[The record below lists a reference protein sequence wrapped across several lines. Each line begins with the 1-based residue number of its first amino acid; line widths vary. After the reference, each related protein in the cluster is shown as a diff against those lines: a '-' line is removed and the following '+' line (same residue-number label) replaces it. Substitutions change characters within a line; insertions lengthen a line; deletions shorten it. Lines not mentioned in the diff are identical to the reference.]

1 MVLQPIQGGASW
13 FCDTIMAVPTTV
25 LLRKGGFRTFTS
37 CEGGR
42 GHSFQHAT
50 IGLELDDGFPAFKRR
65 LVKFLRSQGMA
76 SSSISFRTDFHETY
90 PEGQSMVYLEGLDIL
105 SEGKRKRVL
114 EAIKRKEQRLRR
126 QLGMG

>member
-1 MVLQPIQGGASW
+1 MARNDEGIR
-13 FCDTIMAVPTTV
+13 DTVT
-25 LLRKGGFRTFTS
+25 LLNKGGFRTFTS

-50 IGLELDDGFPAFKRR
+50 IGIELDDGFPAFKRR

-76 SSSISFRTDFHETY
+76 SFSIIFRTDYHETY
-90 PEGQSMVYLEGLDIL
+90 PDGRSMVYLEGLDIL

-114 EAIKRKEQRLRR
+114 EAIKRKERRLRR
-126 QLGMG
+126 QLGVG